1 MSFRQAIEQVN
12 PSSTVKTTCPYCGV
26 GCGIDVIHNKAN
38 SATPGKLK
46 VVGDK
51 LHPANF
57 GRLCVKG
64 SATGE
69 TIDFEGRMLAPQ
81 INGEVVDWETALSEV
96 TNRFQR
102 IIAEHGPDSV
112 AFYVS
117 GQLLTEDY
125 YVANK
130 LIKGFI
136 GTANIDTNSRLCM
149 ASAVAGYKR
158 AFGSDT
164 VPCSYE
170 DLEQADLITLVG
182 SNAAWAHPIV
192 YQRIAAA
199 KKMRPDMKVVVIDP
213 RRTATCDLADIH
225 LALRP
230 GMDAALFN
238 GLLNYLVSNNAI
250 DSDYI
255 EQSTEGFESTIAAA
269 KKQNSIKAVAEQCD
283 VSEEDLTQWF
293 AWFAEQEK
301 VVTLYSQGVNQS
313 TSGVDKSNAI
323 INCHLASGKIGYEG
337 AGPFSITGQP
347 NAMGGR
353 EVGGLANQ
361 LAAHMDFTQPENVDR
376 IKRFWHASNIA
387 QYEGLKAV
395 DMFQAVADGKIKAI
409 WIMNTNPVVSMPDS
423 DAVKAALKTCD
434 CVVVSDCMQ
443 NTDTTE
449 VADILLPALTWG
461 ETTGSVTNSDRTI
474 SLQRQFMLG
483 PELAR
488 ADWWLICEVG
498 KRMGF
503 VSEFD
508 YASPA
513 EIFDEH
519 ARLSAFENDVE
530 PEHSLRDF
538 NLAALVG
545 LSEQTYFDLKP
556 IQWPVIVK
564 DNKGQPVGTK
574 RMFGDGLFF
583 TPNRKARFVPITPMP
598 PKSLPTKEKP
608 FVFNTGRIRDQWHT
622 MTRTAKTSKLMAH
635 RDEPYLS
642 LNPKDAE
649 ELGLQKDGLVRAS
662 NEQGVFI
669 GRVEITDAQRRKEV
683 FAPMHWTNQYT
694 SHGKVDILVAPN
706 VDPISGQPESKHSVV
721 KVEAFNTRWQA
732 VVLSRIALNIAQV
745 SAQLMMATQSSDEL
759 YWVKIKGQGFYRY
772 ELAGNFDLQSNLK
785 AFQKL
790 LMQADLSLGKEI
802 EDLEWMEYEDG
813 NRQQIRLACLSD
825 NRLQAVM
832 FIAPTPMKET
842 SSDGK
847 PWPLLS
853 RDWLGMMFEQ
863 EELEAMGRRSLL
875 AGKASGAKDV
885 GKIICSCFSVGFNT
899 IVEAIQNDHLTSV
912 EAIGQALKA
921 GTNCGSCVPELQE
934 ILTEVTELV

>member
-1 MSFRQAIEQVN
+1 MQSAEQKPN
-12 PSSTVKTTCPYCGV
+12 TIKTTCPYCGV
-26 GCGIDVIHNKAN
+26 GCGIDV
-38 SATPGKLK
+38 TPTSTLGKVK

-69 TIDFEGRMLAPQ
+69 TLDFEGRMLAPQ
-81 INGEVVDWETALSEV
+81 INGEVVDWETALTEV
-96 TNRFQR
+96 ASRFQKT
-102 IIAEHGPDSV
+102 IAEHGPDSV

-136 GTANIDTNSRLCM
+136 GTSNIDTNSRLCM
-149 ASAVAGYKR
+149 ASAVVGYKR

-164 VPCSYE
+164 VPCSYV
-170 DLEQADLITLVG
+170 DLEQADVITLVG
-182 SNAAWAHPIV
+182 SNAAWAHPVV

-199 KKMRPDMKVVVIDP
+199 KKNNPNMKVVVVDP
-213 RRTATCDLADIH
+213 RRTATCEIADIH

-238 GLLNYLVSNNAI
+238 GLLNYLVTNDAV
-250 DSDYI
+250 DTDYI
-255 EQSTEGFESTIAAA
+255 KLFTEGFEDALAAA
-269 KKQNSIKAVAEQCD
+269 SGQNGIAEVAEQCD
-283 VSEEDLTQWF
+283 VSEQDLAQWF
-293 AWFAEQEK
+293 AWFAESRK

-313 TSGVDKSNAI
+313 SSGVDKSNAI
-323 INCHLASGKIGYEG
+323 INCHLAGGKIGYEG

-361 LAAHMDFTQPENVDR
+361 MAAHMDFTQAANVDR
-376 IKRFWHASNIA
+376 VARFWQASNMA
-387 QYEGLKAV
+387 KREGLKAV

-409 WIMNTNPVVSMPDS
+409 WIMNTNPAVSMPNA
-423 DAVKAALKTCD
+423 DAVKAALQACET
-434 CVVVSDCMQ
+434 VVVSDCMQ
-443 NTDTTE
+443 STDTTE

-461 ETTGSVTNSDRTI
+461 ETSGSVTNSDRTI
-474 SLQRQFMLG
+474 SIQRQFMQG
-483 PELAR
+483 PDLAR
-488 ADWWLICEVG
+488 ADWWLICEVA

-503 VSEFD
+503 ASAFD

-513 EIFDEH
+513 DIFDEH
-519 ARLSAFENDVE
+519 ARLSAFENGSGAGQ
-530 PEHSLRDF
+530 SLRDF
-538 NLAALVG
+538 DLSALVG
-545 LSEQTYFDLKP
+545 LSEEDYLDLKP
-556 IQWPVIVK
+556 IQWPVVTK
-564 DNKGQPVGTK
+564 DAQGNPQGTQ
-574 RMFGDGLFF
+574 RMFENGLFF
-583 TPNRKARFVPITPMP
+583 TPNRKARFIPITPMP
-598 PKSLPTKEKP
+598 PKSLPTKDKP

-622 MTRTAKTSKLMAH
+622 MTRTAKTGKLMAH

-642 LNPKDAE
+642 LNPKDADA
-649 ELGLQKDGLVRAS
+649 LGLQKDGLVRAS
-662 NEQGVFI
+662 NELGVFI
-669 GRVEITDAQRRKEV
+669 GRVEISDAQRPKEV

-706 VDPISGQPESKHSVV
+706 VDPMSGQPESKHSVV

-732 VVLSRIALNIAQV
+732 VVLSRVAMNMTEIT
-745 SAQLMMATQSSDEL
+745 AQLMHATQSSDEL

-772 ELAGNFDLQSNLK
+772 ELAGNFDLQSNLQ
-785 AFQKL
+785 AFQTL
-790 LMQADLSLGKEI
+790 LMQSELGHDKQIDEL
-802 EDLEWMEYEDG
+802 DWMEYEDE
-813 NRQQIRLACLSD
+813 NRKQIRLACLSD

-832 FIAPTPMKET
+832 FIAPVSEGT
-842 SSDGK
+842 SPSGK

-853 RDWLGMMFEQ
+853 RDWLGMLFEQ
-863 EELEAMGRRSLL
+863 DELASMERRSLL
-875 AGKASGAKDV
+875 AGKASGAKDA

-934 ILTEVTELV
+934 ILQETLMEVTELV